1 MKRTHKEKGLNIFVN
16 RFLGSI
22 KRIQCVGQTG
32 YIKIKKANFPDR
44 YFRKYIKE
52 NFDKDRDGILSSDEI
67 NNITNIG
74 VVRNQN
80 ITSLQGIEHFPNLMS
95 LTCVQT
101 GITELDVS
109 KNTALTSLDCYDNK
123 ELTRLI
129 LDGANALTTLNCYST
144 GITELDVSNNTAL
157 TNLDCSNTGITE
169 LDVSK
174 NTALRGLTCWNTGI
188 TELDVSKN
196 TALTW
201 LGCSNTRITSLD
213 VSKNTELTALY
224 CDSIGITELDVSK
237 NTALTD
243 LWCYNTGITEL
254 DVSKNTALTELW
266 LDNTGI
272 TSLDVSKNTELK
284 LLIAENNDLAWF
296 NIGDNQNLYVSI
308 DDSNI
313 DLGEVVGTFNIEEV
327 FPGIELNRITMK
339 SGAILDKTTGIV
351 SNYVN
356 GTPIRYS
363 YDCSTSFHGA
373 ETLEVTLTFHVDM

>member
-95 LTCVQT
+95 LTCFQ
-101 GITELDVS
+101 
-109 KNTALTSLDCYDNK
+109 
-123 ELTRLI
+123 R
-129 LDGANALTTLNCYST
+129 
-144 GITELDVSNNTAL
+144 
-157 TNLDCSNTGITE
+157 
-169 LDVSK
+169 
-174 NTALRGLTCWNTGI
+174 GI

-201 LGCSNTRITSLD
+201 LSCS
-213 VSKNTELTALY
+213 
-224 CDSIGITELDVSK
+224 
-237 NTALTD
+237 
-243 LWCYNTGITEL
+243 
-254 DVSKNTALTELW
+254 
-266 LDNTGI
+266 NTGI
-272 TSLDVSKNTELK
+272 TSLDVSKNTALRDLYCDRTGITELDVSNNTALTK
-284 LLIAENNDLAWF
+284 LWLYSTGITSLDVSNNTALRDLYCDRTGITELDVSNNTALTKLWLYSTGITSLDVSNNTALTELRLDSTGITSLDVSQNTALEMLVGENNDLAWL
-296 NIGDNQNLYVSI
+296 NIGDNPNLYVSI

-313 DLGEVVGTFNIEEV
+313 DLGEVVGTFNITEV
-327 FPGIELNRITMK
+327 FPGIDIDKITITG
-339 SGAILDKTTGIV
+339 GASLDNATGV
-351 SNYVN
+351 VDGYVN
-356 GTPIRYS
+356 GTPITYT
-363 YDCSTSFHGA
+363 YDCGTSMHGS
-373 ETLEVTLTFHVDM
+373 ETLSVILHFNKK